1 MEKNNKLI
9 KTIIT
14 LSLVS
19 LSALTVH
26 AQFGLP
32 GGGADPDSTISAVSR
47 QTAGYSHAAYYYM
60 PDVGIYYDI
69 PAHQYIYASDKG
81 WVRKRSLP
89 AKYRQ
94 YDIYHGYK
102 VVLNQPSPWLNDDEL
117 KARYARHRRRRRLE
131 IQTR

>member
-1 MEKNNKLI
+1 MLKNSDLI
-9 KTIIT
+9 KVIIT
-14 LSLVS
+14 LLLVTS
-19 LSALTVH
+19 GALTVH
-26 AQFGLP
+26 AQVGLP
-32 GGGADPDSTISAVSR
+32 GGGTDPDSTIPSDRRLA
-47 QTAGYSHAAYYYM
+47 TGYNHAEYYYM

-102 VVLNQPSPWLNDDEL
+102 VVLNQPSPWLHNDEL
-117 KARYARHRRRRRLE
+117 AARYARHRKRQA
-131 IQTR
+131 IQVQ